1 MKRLVVT
8 YSYNDKSQPGVP
20 LYGMN
25 VLRMEGLARCDQ
37 WNDMMYLITQENPSA
52 DPNTIC
58 VLYTKELLET

>member
-1 MKRLVVT
+1 
-8 YSYNDKSQPGVP
+8 
-20 LYGMN
+20 MN
-25 VLRMEGLARCDQ
+25 VLRMEGLARTDQ